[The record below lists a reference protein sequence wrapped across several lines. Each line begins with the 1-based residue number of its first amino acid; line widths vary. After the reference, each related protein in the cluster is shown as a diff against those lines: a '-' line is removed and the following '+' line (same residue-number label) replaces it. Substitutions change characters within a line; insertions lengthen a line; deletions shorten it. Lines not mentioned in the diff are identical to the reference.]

1 MIAPSDWR
9 MVDFLS
15 DVHLDASEVATFNA
29 WANHLNTTPANALF
43 ILGDLFEVWIGDDTQ
58 DPFHLQCMEVLRTT
72 AKRIPVFFMCGNRD
86 FLVGSDWLQS
96 TDVQGLQDPCVLELA
111 KQKVLL
117 SHGDALCIDDTDY
130 MAFRQQVRSNAWQEA
145 FLAKPLSERQQIA
158 KDLRTQS
165 KARQQTQTDY
175 VDVDANTACAW
186 LSDNECKLLIHGH
199 THRPA
204 THDLGDGLCRMVLSD
219 WEAIAT
225 PPRLEVLRWTQDTQ
239 RFARISL
246 NP

>member
-15 DVHLDASEVATFNA
+15 DVHLDASEAATFNA
-29 WANHLNTTPANALF
+29 WAHHLNTTPADALF

-58 DPFHLQCMEVLRTT
+58 DPFHLQYMEVLRTT

-86 FLVGSDWLQS
+86 FLVGLHWLQS
-96 TDVQGLQDPCVLELA
+96 TGVQGLQDPCVLELA
-111 KQKVLL
+111 EQKVLL

-130 MAFRQQVRSNAWQEA
+130 MAFRQQVRSSAWQEA

-158 KDLRTQS
+158 KDLRAQS
-165 KARQQTQTDY
+165 KARQQTQTNY
-175 VDVDANTACAW
+175 VDVDPNTARDW
-186 LSDNECKLLIHGH
+186 LRKNDCKLLIHGH

-204 THDLGDGLCRMVLSD
+204 THDLGNGLSRMVLSD
-219 WEAIAT
+219 WEALAT
-225 PPRLEVLRWTQDTQ
+225 PPRLEVLRWTQDTK
-239 RFARISL
+239 RFARVSL
-246 NP
+246 NT

>member
-96 TDVQGLQDPCVLELA
+96 TDVQGLQDPCALELA

-130 MAFRQQVRSNAWQEA
+130 MAFRQQVRSSAWQEA

-165 KARQQTQTDY
+165 KARQQKQTNY
-175 VDVDANTACAW
+175 VDVDVKTARAW
-186 LSDNECKLLIHGH
+186 LHENDCKLLIHGH

-204 THDLGDGLCRMVLSD
+204 KHDLGNGLSRMVLSD
-219 WEAIAT
+219 WEALAT

-239 RFARISL
+239 RFARFTF

>member
-1 MIAPSDWR
+1 MIAPPDWR

-29 WANHLNTTPANALF
+29 WAHHLNTTPADALF

-58 DPFHLQCMEVLRTT
+58 DPFHLQCMEVLRVV

-86 FLVGSDWLQS
+86 FLVGSQWLQS
-96 TDVQGLQDPCVLELA
+96 TGVQGLQDPTVLELA
-111 KQKVLL
+111 EQKILL
-117 SHGDALCIDDTDY
+117 SHGDALCIGDTDY
-130 MAFRQQVRSNAWQEA
+130 MAFRQQVRSSAWQEA

-158 KDLRTQS
+158 KDLRAQS

-175 VDVDANTACAW
+175 VDVDANTARAW
-186 LSDNECKLLIHGH
+186 LRDNDCKLMIHGH

-204 THDLGDGLCRMVLSD
+204 THDLGNGLSRVVLSD
-219 WEAIAT
+219 WEADAT
-225 PPRLEVLRWTQDTQ
+225 PPRLEALRWTEETK
-239 RFARISL
+239 RFARVSL
-246 NP
+246 NT

>member
-29 WANHLNTTPANALF
+29 WAHHLNTTPVNALF

-86 FLVGSDWLQS
+86 FLVGSHWLQS
-96 TDVQGLQDPCVLELA
+96 TGVQGMQDPYVLELA

-130 MAFRQQVRSNAWQEA
+130 MAFRKQVRSSAWQES

-165 KARQQTQTDY
+165 KARQQKQTDY
-175 VDVDANTACAW
+175 VDVDANTARVW
-186 LSDNECKLLIHGH
+186 LHENDCKLLIHGH

-204 THDLGDGLCRMVLSD
+204 SHDLGNGLSRMVLSD
-219 WEAIAT
+219 WEALAT

-239 RFARISL
+239 RFARFTL

>member
-15 DVHLDASEVATFNA
+15 DVHLDASEVATFNT
-29 WANHLNTTPANALF
+29 WGHYLNTTPADALF

-58 DPFHLQCMEVLRTT
+58 DPFHLQCMEVLRAS
-72 AKRIPVFFMCGNRD
+72 AKRMTVFFMCGNRD
-86 FLVGSDWLQS
+86 FLVAQQWLQS
-96 TDVQGLQDPCVLELA
+96 TGVQGLQDPCVLELA
-111 KQKVLL
+111 EQKVLL

-130 MAFRQQVRSNAWQEA
+130 MAFRQQVRSSAWQNA

-158 KDLRTQS
+158 KDLRAQS

-175 VDVDANTACAW
+175 VDVDANTARM
-186 LSDNECKLLIHGH
+186 LLRENDCKLLIHGH

-204 THDLGDGLCRMVLSD
+204 THDLGNGLSRMVLSD
-219 WEAIAT
+219 WEALAT
-225 PPRLEVLRWTQDTQ
+225 PPRLEVLRWTQETH
-239 RFARISL
+239 RFARFTL

>member
-15 DVHLDASEVATFNA
+15 DVHLDAGEVATFNA

-58 DPFHLQCMEVLRTT
+58 DPFHLQCMEVLRNNVR
-72 AKRIPVFFMCGNRD
+72 RIPVFFMCGNRD
-86 FLVGSDWLQS
+86 FLVGSHWLRS
-96 TDVQGLQDPCVLELA
+96 TGVQGMQDPCVLELA

-117 SHGDALCIDDTDY
+117 SHGDALCIDDIDY
-130 MAFRQQVRSNAWQEA
+130 MAFRKQVRSSAWQEA

-158 KDLRTQS
+158 KDLRAQS

-175 VDVDANTACAW
+175 VDVDANNARVW
-186 LSDNECKLLIHGH
+186 LQENDCKLLIHGH

-204 THDLGDGLCRMVLSD
+204 SHNLGNGLSRIVLSD
-219 WEAIAT
+219 WEALT
-225 PPRLEVLRWTQDTQ
+225 KPPRLEVLRWTQDTQ
-239 RFARISL
+239 RFTRISV
-246 NP
+246 NN

>member
-130 MAFRQQVRSNAWQEA
+130 MTFRQQVRSNAWQEA

-175 VDVDANTACAW
+175 VDVDTNTARVW
-186 LSDNECKLLIHGH
+186 LHENDCKLLIHGH

-204 THDLGDGLCRMVLSD
+204 THDLGDGLSRMVLSD
-219 WEAIAT
+219 WEALAT

>member
-86 FLVGSDWLQS
+86 FLVGSHWLQS
-96 TDVQGLQDPCVLELA
+96 TGVQGMQDPYVLELA

-130 MAFRQQVRSNAWQEA
+130 MAFRKQVRSSAWQES

-165 KARQQTQTDY
+165 KARQQKQTDY
-175 VDVDANTACAW
+175 VDVDANTARVW
-186 LSDNECKLLIHGH
+186 LHENDCKLLIHGH

-204 THDLGDGLCRMVLSD
+204 SHDLGNGLSRMVLSD
-219 WEAIAT
+219 WEALAT

-239 RFARISL
+239 RFARFTL

>member
-96 TDVQGLQDPCVLELA
+96 TDVQSLQDPCALVLA

-130 MAFRQQVRSNAWQEA
+130 MAFRQQVRSSAWQEA

-165 KARQQTQTDY
+165 KARQQKQTNY
-175 VDVDANTACAW
+175 VDVDVKTARAW
-186 LSDNECKLLIHGH
+186 LHENDCKLLIHGH

-204 THDLGDGLCRMVLSD
+204 THDLGNGLSRMVLSD
-219 WEAIAT
+219 WEALAT

-239 RFARISL
+239 RFARFTF